1 MWRLRCLRSVRFEH
15 LLSDLRPRLLA
26 SDFRLRISRLQ
37 LIHKRLELAP
47 RDSRAGPAALLQIAL
62 RVAHQPPDPHAGDEL
77 PGAQAPALSIA
88 LQDAAYEEALQVP
101 QPLVVRVAQQPG
113 RAGSK
118 AGSGR
123 QLHPQDSFRR
133 IPPPGA
139 TAADWK

>member
-37 LIHKRLELAP
+37 LIHKRLELTP

-62 RVAHQPPDPHAGDEL
+62 RVAPPLPHEARVAHQPPDPHAGDEL

-88 LQDAAYEEALQVP
+88 LQDAAYEEAL
-101 QPLVVRVAQQPG
+101 
-113 RAGSK
+113 
-118 AGSGR
+118 
-123 QLHPQDSFRR
+123 
-133 IPPPGA
+133 
-139 TAADWK
+139 